1 MSLFFA
7 LLLAFAPA
15 GRAAVNEDAEVAPAP
30 ITPPAGVNDGDART
44 PDRNP
49 RRDELL
55 AECFRGVKARKNP
68 DSRGAR
74 VLKSPKTERP
84 EPLAV
89 AYGPGAE
96 EALRA
101 ANARRM
107 SDAAIDRRVK
117 ETFDDRRLTAE
128 MLTLSF
134 DEEARLIRG
143 VWTPRHQTPPYFKV
157 YEIPL
162 NNAGDIEFVE
172 VRATDEA
179 GVVMVEGYGPGY
191 EAPYRLVVAPYCWRD
206 ASPPST
212 RPR

>member
-1 MSLFFA
+1 MTTLLVVVLA
-7 LLLAFAPA
+7 LASPVLAAGEDTEVPPEPIKAPR
-15 GRAAVNEDAEVAPAP
+15 G
-30 ITPPAGVNDGDART
+30 INDGDALT

-55 AECFRGVKARKNP
+55 GECFRGVKARKNP

-74 VLKSPKTERP
+74 VLKRPKTDRP
-84 EPLAV
+84 EPLEV

-117 ETFDDRRLTAE
+117 ETLDEKNGIPRDRMRLG
-128 MLTLSF
+128 F
-134 DEEARLIRG
+134 DEDERVIYG

-191 EAPYRLVVAPYCWRD
+191 EAPYRLVIGPYCWRD
-206 ASPPST
+206 ASPKAT